1 MSPTEPPQQAPR
13 VLVVDDAPEI
23 VQMIE
28 AILSRDGAYEVST
41 ATSGL
46 EALEQTKVVDPDV
59 VILDLGLP
67 GMDGVEVCREL
78 RSFTDAYVLMLTGRD
93 DEVDRLVGLAVGA
106 DDYMTKPFSTR
117 ELVARVQVLLRRPRG
132 GLHTSGSPTT
142 ESTLVVVQ
150 DLRIDLPAREVRRND
165 ELVDLTKIEFD
176 LLATLAARP
185 DMVFTRQLLVDSI
198 WGDDWYGDD
207 HMVSVHIANLR
218 KKIDTGDASYI
229 KTVRGVGYR
238 INAGSD

>member
-1 MSPTEPPQQAPR
+1 MSTGSATPQAR
-13 VLVVDDAPEI
+13 VLAVDDAPEI
-23 VQMIE
+23 LQMIQ
-28 AILSRDGAYEVST
+28 AVLGRDGAYDLAT
-41 ATSGL
+41 ATNGI
-46 EALEQTKVVDPDV
+46 EALELARSFDPDV

-117 ELVARVQVLLRRPRG
+117 ELAARVQVLLRRPRG
-132 GLHTSGSPTT
+132 GVRTDAGDESGAEAIVTFGELS
-142 ESTLVVVQ
+142 VN
-150 DLRIDLPAREVRRND
+150 LPAREVRVSG
-165 ELVDLTKIEFD
+165 ELIELTKIEFD
-176 LLATLAARP
+176 LLATLAQRP
-185 DMVFTRQLLVDSI
+185 EMVFTRQFLVETV

-207 HMVSVHIANLR
+207 HMVSVHVANVR
-218 KKIDTGDASYI
+218 KKIDRGSSKFI

-238 INAGSD
+238 MNPQPG